1 MSILKPEDIRFD
13 YIPDKK
19 DFFGH
24 AKGVTITYLSN
35 GFSITCDE
43 LRSVH
48 LNKANAIKLME
59 DYVKDLNYY
68 GSKRKQCGNCTIVD
82 DYRSDEL
89 ECHHCGHTEFLE
101 SHDLDDDYGIHH
113 KNVDAL
119 KRAKEIVARLE
130 HEIDKFEQGW
140 FSSWN
145 AKGPQQMNWETPTD
159 LSSLVPE
166 D

>member
-1 MSILKPEDIRFD
+1 MSILKPEDFRID

-19 DFFGH
+19 DFFGRF
-24 AKGVTITYLSN
+24 KGVTITYLSN
-35 GFSITCDE
+35 GFSITSNE

-48 LNKANAIKLME
+48 LNKARALELME

-68 GSKRKQCGNCTIVD
+68 GSKRKQCQSCTIID
-82 DYRSDEL
+82 DYQSDEL
-89 ECHHCGHTEFLE
+89 ECHTCGYTEFLE
-101 SHDLDDDYGIHH
+101 SHQLEGDFSIHH
-113 KNVDAL
+113 KNVDDL
-119 KRAKEIVARLE
+119 NRAKEIVAKLE
-130 HEIDKFEQGW
+130 QETDKFEQGW

-159 LSSLVPE
+159 LSKLVHE